1 MSFFSIYK
9 KELEEQA
16 RLQEEQDGLDEEYF
30 DILPIRHKVH
40 VLRHYWMTGQYIMHG
55 PRRGKNFF
63 IFQYFSKLPMGV
75 FSYYQ
80 NEHML

>member
-40 VLRHYWMTGQYIMHG
+40 VPRRYWMTGRYTMHG
-55 PRRGKNFF
+55 PRRYKTTGKKNFF
-63 IFQYFSKLPMGV
+63 IF
-75 FSYYQ
+75 
-80 NEHML
+80 